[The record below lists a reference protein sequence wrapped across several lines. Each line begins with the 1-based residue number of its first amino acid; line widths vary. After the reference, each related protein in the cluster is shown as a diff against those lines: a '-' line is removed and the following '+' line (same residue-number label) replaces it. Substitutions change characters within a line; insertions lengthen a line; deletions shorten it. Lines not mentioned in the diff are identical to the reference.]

1 LKPFNTTRQEAR
13 AEKREDAMRLSRR
26 RLALLLPA
34 LMLGA
39 IACAVPWA
47 AHAQEFPA
55 RGKTISLIV
64 PYAPGGV
71 TDAGARLMAAGL
83 EKELSVSVQVINRV
97 GGASQLGLTE
107 LSRAAPDGYT
117 LSYAVLPTVVTHYLD
132 PARKAS
138 YTRKDFQ
145 PIAMHH
151 RVPQTLS
158 VRADSRF
165 KTLKDLVE
173 AARADPEG
181 IKISDSGLMGVPHSQ
196 VLMLQFAAGVKFSSI
211 HFGGGAPSVTAL
223 LGGHVDALAGATADA
238 LPHKQSGAF
247 RVLAIAA
254 NEPDPSMPDVPTMRS
269 LGYDVIAASATGVL
283 APAGTP
289 ANVVDALTA
298 AMKRV
303 IDSAEHRRRL
313 ADLALA
319 PYYLDPSAYTAL
331 WIENE
336 NRVRPLIEKLQESK

>member
-1 LKPFNTTRQEAR
+1 MGPGRRQVAL
-13 AEKREDAMRLSRR
+13 AALAA
-26 RLALLLPA
+26 LAL
-34 LMLGA
+34 GA
-39 IACAVPWA
+39 VA
-47 AHAQEFPA
+47 ADAQEFPA

-83 EKELSVSVQVINRV
+83 EKELNVSVQVINRV

-107 LSRAAPDGYT
+107 LARAQPDGYT
-117 LSYAVLPTVVTHYLD
+117 LSYAVLPTVTTHYLD
-132 PARKAS
+132 PSRRAP

-151 RVPQTLS
+151 QVPQTLS
-158 VRADSRF
+158 VRSDSRF
-165 KTLKDLVE
+165 KTLQDLVE

-196 VLMLQFAAGVKFSSI
+196 VLMLQLAAGVKFSSI

-238 LPHKQSGAF
+238 LPHKQSGVF

-254 NEPDPSMPDVPTMRS
+254 NVPDPSMPDVPTMQS
-269 LGYDVIAASATGVL
+269 LGYDVVAASATGVI
-283 APAGTP
+283 APAGMP
-289 ANVVDALTA
+289 ASTVDLLTG

-303 IDSAEHRRRL
+303 IESPEHRKRL
-313 ADLALA
+313 GDLALA
-319 PYYLDPSAYTAL
+319 PYYLDPAAYTAL

-336 NRVRPLIEKLQESK
+336 NRVRPLLEKLQEGR

>member
-1 LKPFNTTRQEAR
+1 
-13 AEKREDAMRLSRR
+13 MRYPGRR
-26 RLALLLPA
+26 RIAVLLTALALCVVSWQ
-34 LMLGA
+34 
-39 IACAVPWA
+39 IR
-47 AHAQEFPA
+47 AQDFPA
-55 RGKTISLIV
+55 RGKTITLIV

-71 TDAGARLMAAGL
+71 TDAGARLMAQGL
-83 EKELSVSVQVINRV
+83 EKELNVSVQVINRV

-107 LSRAAPDGYT
+107 LARAAPDGYT
-117 LSYAVLPTVVTHYLD
+117 LSYAVLPTVTTHYLD
-132 PARKAS
+132 PSRKAP

-151 RVPQTLS
+151 QVPQTLS
-158 VRADSRF
+158 VRSESRF

-196 VLMLQFAAGVKFSSI
+196 VLMLQLATGVKFSSI

-247 RVLAIAA
+247 RVLAVAA
-254 NEPDPSMPDVPTMRS
+254 NAPDPSMPDVPTMKS
-269 LGYDVIAASATGVL
+269 LGYDVVAASATGVL

-289 ANVVDALTA
+289 PNIVEMLTA
-298 AMKRV
+298 VMKRV
-303 IDSAEHRRRL
+303 IESPEHRKRL
-313 ADLALA
+313 GDLALA
-319 PYYLDPSAYTAL
+319 PYYLDPAAYTAL

-336 NRVRPLIEKLQESK
+336 NRVRPLLEKLQESK